1 MKTAETNFMR
11 SAKAKPYLCACADCG
26 HRFCSDEIPFPKRRG
41 LPASIAAK
49 KSAAPPP
56 AEGHRELFAA
66 PVEDGGLKSTVPC
79 PQCGSR
85 NVRFCAVVD

>member
-1 MKTAETNFMR
+1 MDTRM
-11 SAKAKPYLCACADCG
+11 KAKPYLCACADCG
-26 HRFCSDEIPFPKRRG
+26 RSFSSSEMPLPKRRV
-41 LPASIAAK
+41 LFASRFPK
-49 KSAAPPP
+49 KSAAPTT

-66 PVEDGGLKSTVPC
+66 PVEDGGLKSTVLC

>member
-1 MKTAETNFMR
+1 M
-11 SAKAKPYLCACADCG
+11 KAKPYLCTCADCG
-26 HRFCSDEIPFPKRRG
+26 HRFSSSEIPLPKRRG
-41 LPASIAAK
+41 QPASRFPTE
-49 KSAAPPP
+49 SAPLPS

>member
-1 MKTAETNFMR
+1 MKTAERNFMR
-11 SAKAKPYLCACADCG
+11 SAKAKPYLCTCADCG
-26 HRFCSDEIPFPKRRG
+26 HRFCSGEIPLPKRRG
-41 LPASIAAK
+41 PLASISAK
-49 KSAAPPP
+49 KSAVPAT

-66 PVEDGGLKSTVPC
+66 PVEDGSLKSTVPC

>member
-11 SAKAKPYLCACADCG
+11 SVKAKPYLCTCADCG
-26 HRFCSDEIPFPKRRG
+26 HRFSSSEIPLPKRRG
-41 LPASIAAK
+41 LFASLFPTEIRH
-49 KSAAPPP
+49 AAPV
-56 AEGHRELFAA
+56 EGHRELFAA
-66 PVEDGGLKSTVPC
+66 PVEDGSLKTSVPC

>member
-1 MKTAETNFMR
+1 MR
-11 SAKAKPYLCACADCG
+11 TSPYLCTCNACG

-41 LPASIAAK
+41 LLTSISAK
-49 KSAAPPP
+49 KSAVPTA
-56 AEGHRELFAA
+56 AEGHRALFAA
-66 PVEDGGLKSTVPC
+66 PVEDGSLKSTVPC

>member
-1 MKTAETNFMR
+1 MMPMTNR
-11 SAKAKPYLCACADCG
+11 LKASPYLCTCADCG
-26 HRFCSDEIPFPKRRG
+26 HSFSSSEIPFPKRRG
-41 LPASIAAK
+41 LFASISAK
-49 KSAAPPP
+49 KSVAPTT

-66 PVEDGGLKSTVPC
+66 PVEDGSLKSTVPC

>member
-1 MKTAETNFMR
+1 MTCR
-11 SAKAKPYLCACADCG
+11 HLPYLCTCADCG
-26 HRFCSDEIPFPKRRG
+26 HRFSSSEIPFPKRRG
-41 LPASIAAK
+41 LFASRFPTE
-49 KSAAPPP
+49 SAAPP

-66 PVEDGGLKSTVPC
+66 PVEDGSLKTSVPC